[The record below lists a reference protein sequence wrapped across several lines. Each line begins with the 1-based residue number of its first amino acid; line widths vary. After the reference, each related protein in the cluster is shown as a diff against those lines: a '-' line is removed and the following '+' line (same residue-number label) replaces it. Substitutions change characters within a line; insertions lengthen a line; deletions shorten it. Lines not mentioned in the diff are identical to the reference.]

1 MRYTWFQILWFFFLY
16 GFLGWCT
23 EVAFQAVRQGKFV
36 NRGFVNGPICSIYGF
51 GVLSVL
57 LVLEPLKDN
66 LLILFLGSVVFTS
79 VLEFLTGWVLE
90 KLFHDKWWDYSNRPL
105 NIKGYICLEFSL
117 AWGVACVVVVDLIH
131 PLILKFVNIIP
142 ATLGWILL
150 AVFGTAWVAD
160 HIVTIIEVCK
170 LPKRLRAIQA
180 IEDALTAVSDEI
192 GENIYKGAS
201 GAKARGEE
209 LQAGFAEK
217 NAELKQTMQEKA
229 AGLAEKNAEFKQ
241 AMQEKS
247 AEHKQ
252 AAQERGEAYRQSLE
266 ARRAEL
272 LQKREEL
279 LGRRNYVHDRINKA
293 FPALR
298 EGKTYGRAFT
308 KLHDKF
314 QERKNG
320 SKDHKAE

>member
-90 KLFHDKWWDYSNRPL
+90 KLFHGKWWDYTNRPL

-131 PLILKFVNIIP
+131 PLIVKLVNLVP
-142 ATLGWILL
+142 MTLGWILL

-192 GENIYKGAS
+192 GENIYRGAS

-217 NAELKQTMQEKA
+217 NAE
-229 AGLAEKNAEFKQ
+229 FKQ
-241 AMQEKS
+241 AMQEK
-247 AEHKQ
+247 AADRRQ

-272 LQKREEL
+272 LQKREAL

>member
-1 MRYTWFQILWFFFLY
+1 M
-16 GFLGWCT
+16 
-23 EVAFQAVRQGKFV
+23 
-36 NRGFVNGPICSIYGF
+36 
-51 GVLSVL
+51 LSVL

-90 KLFHDKWWDYSNRPL
+90 KLFHDKWWDYTNRPL

-131 PLILKFVNIIP
+131 PLIVKLVNLVP
-142 ATLGWILL
+142 MTLGWILL

-192 GENIYKGAS
+192 GENIYRGAS

-209 LQAGFAEK
+209 LHAD
-217 NAELKQTMQEKA
+217 
-229 AGLAEKNAEFKQ
+229 LAEKNAEFKQ
-241 AMQEKS
+241 AMQEK
-247 AEHKQ
+247 AADRRQ

>member
-90 KLFHDKWWDYSNRPL
+90 KLFHDKWWDYTNRPL

-131 PLILKFVNIIP
+131 PLIVKLVNLVP
-142 ATLGWILL
+142 MTLGWILL

-192 GENIYKGAS
+192 GENIYRGAS
-201 GAKARGEE
+201 GAKARCEQ
-209 LQAGFAEK
+209 LHAD
-217 NAELKQTMQEKA
+217 
-229 AGLAEKNAEFKQ
+229 LAEKNAEFKQ
-241 AMQEKS
+241 AMQEKA
-247 AEHKQ
+247 AEHRQ

>member
-90 KLFHDKWWDYSNRPL
+90 KLFHDKWWDYTNRPL

-131 PLILKFVNIIP
+131 PLIVKLVNLVP
-142 ATLGWILL
+142 MTLGWILL

-192 GENIYKGAS
+192 GENIYRGAS

-217 NAELKQTMQEKA
+217 NAELKQAMQEKA
-229 AGLAEKNAEFKQ
+229 ADRR
-241 AMQEKS
+241 
-247 AEHKQ
+247 Q

>member
-23 EVAFQAVRQGKFV
+23 EVAFQAIRQGKFV

-90 KLFHDKWWDYSNRPL
+90 KLFHDKWWDYTNRPL

-131 PLILKFVNIIP
+131 PLIVKLVNLVP
-142 ATLGWILL
+142 MTLGWILL

-192 GENIYKGAS
+192 GENIYRGAS

-209 LQAGFAEK
+209 LHAD
-217 NAELKQTMQEKA
+217 
-229 AGLAEKNAEFKQ
+229 LAEKNAEFKQ
-241 AMQEKS
+241 AMQEK
-247 AEHKQ
+247 AADRRQ

-320 SKDHKAE
+320 SKGHKAE

>member
-23 EVAFQAVRQGKFV
+23 EVAFQAIRQGKFV

-79 VLEFLTGWVLE
+79 LLEFLTGWVLE
-90 KLFHDKWWDYSNRPL
+90 KLFHDKWWDYTNRPL
-105 NIKGYICLEFSL
+105 NIKGYVCLEFSL

-131 PLILKFVNIIP
+131 PLIVKLVNLVP

-150 AVFGTAWVAD
+150 AAFGAAWVAD

-209 LQAGFAEK
+209 LHAG
-217 NAELKQTMQEKA
+217 
-229 AGLAEKNAEFKQ
+229 
-241 AMQEKS
+241 MQEKS
-247 AEHKQ
+247 AELAGKN
-252 AAQERGEAYRQSLE
+252 AAH
-266 ARRAEL
+266 RAEL

-279 LGRRNYVHDRINKA
+279 LSRRNYVHERIARA

-298 EGKTYGRAFT
+298 GGKTYGRAFT

>member
-1 MRYTWFQILWFFFLY
+1 MHYTWFQILWFFFLY

-23 EVAFQAVRQGKFV
+23 EVAFAAVAHGKFV
-36 NRGFVNGPICSIYGF
+36 NRGFLNGPICSIYGF

-66 LLILFLGSVVFTS
+66 LLILFVGSVVFTS
-79 VLEFLTGWVLE
+79 LLEFVTGWVLE
-90 KLFHDKWWDYSNRPL
+90 KLFHDKWWDYTNRPL
-105 NIKGYICLEFSL
+105 NIKGYVCLEFSL
-117 AWGVACVVVVDLIH
+117 AWGVACVFVVDVFH
-131 PLILKFVNIIP
+131 PLIVKLVSVIP
-142 ATLGWILL
+142 ATPGWVLLGVF
-150 AVFGTAWVAD
+150 AVTWTVD

-180 IEDALTAVSDEI
+180 IEEALTAVSDEI

-201 GAKARGEE
+201 GAKTRGEA
-209 LQAGFAEK
+209 LH
-217 NAELKQTMQEKA
+217 TD
-229 AGLAEKNAEFKQ
+229 LAEKNA
-241 AMQEKS
+241 
-247 AEHKQ
+247 
-252 AAQERGEAYRQSLE
+252 AYRE
-266 ARRAEL
+266 EL

-279 LGRRNYVHDRINKA
+279 LSRRNYVHERISTA

-298 EGKTYGRAFT
+298 SGKTYGSAFT
-308 KLHDKF
+308 RLHDRF

>member
-1 MRYTWFQILWFFFLY
+1 M
-16 GFLGWCT
+16 
-23 EVAFQAVRQGKFV
+23 
-36 NRGFVNGPICSIYGF
+36 
-51 GVLSVL
+51 LSVL

-90 KLFHDKWWDYSNRPL
+90 KLFHDKWWDYTNRPL

-131 PLILKFVNIIP
+131 PLIVKLVNLVP
-142 ATLGWILL
+142 MTLGWILL

-192 GENIYKGAS
+192 GENIYRGAS
-201 GAKARGEE
+201 GAKARGEQ
-209 LQAGFAEK
+209 LHAD
-217 NAELKQTMQEKA
+217 
-229 AGLAEKNAEFKQ
+229 LAEKNAEFKQ

-247 AEHKQ
+247 AEHRQ

>member
-1 MRYTWFQILWFFFLY
+1 MHYTWFQILWFFFLY

-23 EVAFQAVRQGKFV
+23 EVAFQAIRLGKFV

-57 LVLEPLKDN
+57 LVLEPLKEN
-66 LLILFLGSVVFTS
+66 LLILFFGSVVFTS
-79 VLEFLTGWVLE
+79 LLEFVTGWVLE
-90 KLFHDKWWDYSNRPL
+90 KLFHDKWWDYTNRPL
-105 NIKGYICLEFSL
+105 NIKGYVCLEFSL
-117 AWGVACVVVVDLIH
+117 AWGVACVVVVDVIH
-131 PLILKFVNIIP
+131 PLIVKLVSVIP
-142 ATLGWILL
+142 ATFGWVLLG
-150 AVFGTAWVAD
+150 VFAATWVAD

-209 LQAGFAEK
+209 LHAG
-217 NAELKQTMQEKA
+217 
-229 AGLAEKNAEFKQ
+229 
-241 AMQEKS
+241 MQEKS
-247 AEHKQ
+247 AELAEKN
-252 AAQERGEAYRQSLE
+252 A
-266 ARRAEL
+266 ARREEL

-279 LGRRNYVHDRINKA
+279 LSRRNYVHDRINKA

-308 KLHDKF
+308 KLHDKIA
-314 QERKNG
+314 ERRKRSNDG
-320 SKDHKAE
+320 ESEDPDA

>member
-1 MRYTWFQILWFFFLY
+1 MRYTWFQLLWFFFLY
-16 GFLGWCT
+16 GFLGWCA
-23 EVAFQAVRQGKFV
+23 EVAFQAIRQGKFV

-90 KLFHDKWWDYSNRPL
+90 KLFHDKWWDYTNRPL

-117 AWGVACVVVVDLIH
+117 AWGAACVVVVDLIH
-131 PLILKFVNIIP
+131 PLVVKLVNIIP
-142 ATLGWILL
+142 TTLGWVLL
-150 AVFGTAWVAD
+150 CIFAATWIAD

-180 IEDALTAVSDEI
+180 IEDALTSVSEEI

-209 LQAGFAEK
+209 LHAGV
-217 NAELKQTMQEKA
+217 QEKSA
-229 AGLAEKNAEFKQ
+229 ELAEKNAEFKQ
-241 AMQEKS
+241 AMQEKN
-247 AEHKQ
+247 AERKQ
-252 AAQERGEAYRQSLE
+252 AAQEKNEAYRQSLE

-272 LQKREEL
+272 LQKRDEL
-279 LGRRNYVHDRINKA
+279 LGHHNYVQDRINKA

-308 KLHDKF
+308 KLHE
-314 QERKNG
+314 QIAERKKR
-320 SKDHKAE
+320 SKNDKSE

>member
-1 MRYTWFQILWFFFLY
+1 MRYSVFQILWFFFIY

-23 EVAFQAVRQGKFV
+23 EVAFQAIRQGKFV

-66 LLILFLGSVVFTS
+66 LLILFFGSVVFTS
-79 VLEFLTGWVLE
+79 VLEFITGWVLE
-90 KLFHDKWWDYSNRPL
+90 RLFHDKWWDYSKRPL
-105 NIKGYICLEFSL
+105 NIKGYVCLEFSL
-117 AWGVACVVVVDLIH
+117 AWGAACVFVVVVFH
-131 PLILKFVNIIP
+131 PLIVRLVSLIP
-142 ATLGWILL
+142 AKAGWIVL
-150 AVFGTAWVAD
+150 AMFTAAWVAD

-192 GENIYKGAS
+192 GENIIYRGAANVKPLAE
-201 GAKARGEE
+201 GI
-209 LQAGFAEK
+209 QA
-217 NAELKQTMQEKA
+217 NVQEKTA
-229 AGLAEKNAEFKQ
+229 ALAEKTAAVAEKGAEVREALELRGDEYRQ
-241 AMQEKS
+241 TLEQRS
-247 AEHKQ
+247 AERR
-252 AAQERGEAYRQSLE
+252 AALE
-266 ARRAEL
+266 QRRAEL

-279 LGRRNYVHDRINKA
+279 LGRRNYVHDRINRA

-308 KLHDKF
+308 RL
-314 QERKNG
+314 QEKRK
-320 SKDHKAE
+320 SDRAEKKS

>member
-1 MRYTWFQILWFFFLY
+1 MGYTWVQMGWIVLIY
-16 GFLGWCT
+16 SCLGWCC
-23 EVAFQAVRQGKFV
+23 EVAFAALKTGKFV
-36 NRGFVNGPICSIYGF
+36 NRGFLNGPVCPIYGF
-51 GVLSVL
+51 GVLSVV
-57 LVLEPLKDN
+57 LVLEPVKDN
-66 LLILFLGSVVFTS
+66 LLLLFFGSMVFTS
-79 VLEFLTGWVLE
+79 LLEFIAGFAME
-90 KLFHDKWWDYSNRPL
+90 RIFHDKWWDYSNNPF

-131 PLILKFVNIIP
+131 PLIVKLVNLVP
-142 ATLGWILL
+142 MTLGWILL

-192 GENIYKGAS
+192 GENIYRGAS

-209 LQAGFAEK
+209 LHAD
-217 NAELKQTMQEKA
+217 
-229 AGLAEKNAEFKQ
+229 LAEKNAEFKQ
-241 AMQEKS
+241 AMQEKA
-247 AEHKQ
+247 AEHRQ

>member
-1 MRYTWFQILWFFFLY
+1 MHYTWFQILWFFFLY

-23 EVAFQAVRQGKFV
+23 EVAFQAIRQGKFV

-79 VLEFLTGWVLE
+79 VLEFITGWVLE
-90 KLFHDKWWDYSNRPL
+90 KLFHDKWWDYTNRPL

-117 AWGVACVVVVDLIH
+117 AWGVACLFVVDVFH
-131 PLILKFVNIIP
+131 PLIVKFVNVIP
-142 ATLGWILL
+142 ATLGWVLL
-150 AVFGTAWVAD
+150 CIFIAAWVAD

-180 IEDALTAVSDEI
+180 IEDALTAVSEEI

-209 LQAGFAEK
+209 AHAGF
-217 NAELKQTMQEKA
+217 T
-229 AGLAEKNAEFKQ
+229 EKNAEFKQ
-241 AMQEKS
+241 TMQERND
-247 AEHKQ
+247 AH
-252 AAQERGEAYRQSLE
+252 RQMLE
-266 ARRAEL
+266 KRREEL
-272 LQKREEL
+272 TAKREEL
-279 LGRRNYVHDRINKA
+279 LSSRNYVHDRINRA

-298 EGKTYGRAFT
+298 KGKTYGPAFT
-308 KLHDKF
+308 RLHDRIA
-314 QERKNG
+314 ERRKRSNDDK
-320 SKDHKAE
+320 SE

>member
-90 KLFHDKWWDYSNRPL
+90 KLFHDKWWDYTNRPL

-131 PLILKFVNIIP
+131 PLIVKLVNLVP
-142 ATLGWILL
+142 MTLGWILL

-192 GENIYKGAS
+192 GENIYRGAS

-217 NAELKQTMQEKA
+217 NAELKQAMQEKA
-229 AGLAEKNAEFKQ
+229 ADRR
-241 AMQEKS
+241 
-247 AEHKQ
+247 Q
-252 AAQERGEAYRQSLE
+252 AAQERGETYRQSLE

>member
-90 KLFHDKWWDYSNRPL
+90 KLFHDKWWDYTNRPL

-131 PLILKFVNIIP
+131 PLIVKLVNLVP
-142 ATLGWILL
+142 MTLGWILL

-192 GENIYKGAS
+192 GENIYRGAS
-201 GAKARGEE
+201 GAKAPGEE
-209 LQAGFAEK
+209 LHAHLAEK
-217 NAELKQTMQEKA
+217 NAELKQ
-229 AGLAEKNAEFKQ
+229 
-241 AMQEKS
+241 AMHEKS
-247 AEHKQ
+247 AEHRQ